1 MSLSFVSSA
10 VQTGTADGGF
20 EETPIETKETEAV
33 NRRNAHK
40 PLFDQLRAN
49 REEDQEKKD
58 ELQRQLMRSTCALDE
73 DDVAHLDSIERQRTD
88 RQRQIQERTENELKE
103 FRAARALKQQAAVS
117 GNYDDDDD
125 GSDND
130 VGTEEAVLPMSAA
143 MGNGAAIQEK
153 PAPVAAPRLP
163 VIKVKKRKRRVDPT
177 DENSK
182 NTDTNKRV
190 PSKQKVVD
198 SNSEERDTLGKASSS
213 SNETSPTF
221 KKEDDQSSNTAK
233 NNTES
238 GGLGGLLSGYGSSS
252 DEDD

>member
-49 REEDQEKKD
+49 QEDDQEKKD

-88 RQRQIQERTENELKE
+88 RQRQIRERTENELKE
-103 FRAARALKQQAAVS
+103 FRAARALKQQATVS
-117 GNYDDDDD
+117 RDYNDDDD

-130 VGTEEAVLPMSAA
+130 VGTEEVVLPMASAIENSA
-143 MGNGAAIQEK
+143 GVQEN
-153 PAPVAAPRLP
+153 PAPVATSLP

-177 DENSK
+177 NEKST
-182 NTDTNKRV
+182 NTDTNKRG

-198 SNSEERDTLGKASSS
+198 SNSEEKDTQGKASSGA
-213 SNETSPTF
+213 NETNPTS
-221 KKEDDQSSNTAK
+221 KKENDQSSGIAK
-233 NNTES
+233 NNTSS